1 MSEEPAKPSPHK
13 PRFLLCALAAA
24 PFVPASWAAWRVVEW
39 RARSF
44 EHFFT
49 SSIFYLLL
57 FGSMF
62 AFVVICLVA
71 PPVLWL
77 FRLCHLSIRTQV
89 IVSLIGTA
97 LVGAALIHLD
107 PGFPRPHL
115 RAARFEGVL
124 TGFTCGAVFW
134 FCRTRFL
141 TSRVPSSS
149 TTDAQLQSTGNA

>member
-1 MSEEPAKPSPHK
+1 VNEEPTKPYPHK
-13 PRFLLCALAAA
+13 TRFLFSALAAA
-24 PFVPASWAAWRVVEW
+24 PFLPVSWATWRVIEW

-49 SSIFYLLL
+49 ANLFYLFL
-57 FGSMF
+57 FGSLF
-62 AFVVICLVA
+62 ALVVICLVA

-77 FRLCHLSIRTQV
+77 FRLCRFSTRTQIV
-89 IVSLIGTA
+89 VSLIGAA

-115 RAARFEGVL
+115 RAAPLEGVL

-141 TSRVPSSS
+141 TSRSPSTSS
-149 TTDAQLQSTGNA
+149 HDAQLQSTGNA